1 MTKISNQIVYIPDLE
16 INGLDYFIGTDYD
29 QNKRTVNFRVE
40 DLGSHY
46 NMTNG
51 IRNFEYIFYEHTN
64 ISPTPTDGYFYS
76 NDNETNPN
84 NIEYFI
90 FSKKTARD
98 KDVTQ
103 FFQSIISDNPFDLIV
118 SQKTG
123 INTTFFFRID
133 EIIENANYFRLNVS
147 EVFFPENNSLSYVF
161 SHAVFNLKSIGNP
174 ISQEIRDGVTSKAPS
189 EDVVYDKLL
198 LKQNLPTGFIT
209 GLELSINILD
219 NTKFDISPGAYS
231 ITDFT
236 DLQNITVKIIQ
247 IPLGITGI
255 TPQYLTSNTATYIAI
270 DSDQTIVHSSSPFDN
285 EDRRTLAILGA
296 VIHSNL
302 TTINVTNEIKA
313 PIIAP
318 TNQLHDLIKAVG
330 YLNLEGN
337 VYSPNGANL
346 SINKT
351 AGKIWG
357 LGINSQNY
365 NDPHRLTLIEQI
377 ALSFRYRLRDVSL
390 LNGEGTDTTFIDP
403 NNYDLNGVK
412 TTVPNNRF
420 TIQRINLFQ
429 SGLTRIQYGQEVYQN
444 LEEAKTLVQTD
455 PFFTEQNISDNA
467 IFRAYLIVKKG
478 ITNLTTA
485 VSSGDAQFIP
495 VDKFGNVVGGA
506 GIVLN
511 FDNITTGLGYV
522 PENVSNKQNSLVAD
536 ILNIKY
542 PTVTAVNSGLSS
554 KQDTLISGTNI
565 KTINGNSL
573 LGSGN
578 LSIQNINT
586 VKTITS
592 SSLSTQDITGFLTY
606 LNAVTSFSIG
616 LNETVDY
623 HVTDTNQYFKILVN
637 GVSVGSGQTAIVE
650 SQVITYDLNTMAKF
664 KGALYLWQPIGNQIS
679 VVGAVTPT
687 TVGTGSNAT
696 SNFSGTYTSSPA
708 LTWNRRRSVSAASAG
723 STAEFYEA
731 GWHVCSVGL
740 GFYFVAQ
747 VQSELNPS
755 NARLFDGLTNSLIAF
770 PNSDPSSQIN
780 LLGLGK
786 DAADT
791 NYHIIHNDGTGT
803 ATKVL
808 LTGSNFLAS
817 NLDSFRI
824 EIINLYNSNT
834 VTFIITNLRTRG
846 VSLVNVNSDLPSIT
860 TGLAPRLSSNN
871 GSTAASVTKSWNKLE
886 IRTNN

>member
-46 NMTNG
+46 NITNG
-51 IRNFEYIFYEHTN
+51 VRNFEYIFYEHTN

-76 NDNETNPN
+76 NDNETDPN
-84 NIEYFI
+84 NIDYFI
-90 FSKKTARD
+90 FSKKTARN

-103 FFQSIISDNPFDLIV
+103 FFQSIISGNPFDLIV
-118 SQKTG
+118 AQKTG
-123 INTTFFFRID
+123 INTIFFFRIN
-133 EIIENANYFRLNVS
+133 EIIENANFFRLNVS
-147 EVFFPENNSLSYVF
+147 EVFFPENNSLERNY
-161 SHAVFNLKSIGNP
+161 SHAVFNLKASGPGGATKHSELDLDDGTNPHGTTKSDVGLGNVDNTSDLDKP
-174 ISQEIRDGVTSKAPS
+174 ISDATQSALDLKADITYVDGLVVGLLDDRGSYDASTNLFPS
-189 EDVVYDKLL
+189 TGGSGAGGII
-198 LKQNLPTGFIT
+198 LKGDLWFVSVEGVLGGIQV
-209 GLELSINILD
+209 NIGDSFRALID
-219 NTKFDISPGAYS
+219 TPGQTA
-231 ITDFT
+231 
-236 DLQNITVKIIQ
+236 
-247 IPLGITGI
+247 
-255 TPQYLTSNTATYIAI
+255 SNW
-270 DSDQTIVHSSSPFDN
+270 SV
-285 EDRRTLAILGA
+285 
-296 VIHSNL
+296 
-302 TTINVTNEIKA
+302 
-313 PIIAP
+313 
-318 TNQLHDLIKAVG
+318 
-330 YLNLEGN
+330 LEGN
-337 VYSPNGANL
+337 
-346 SINKT
+346 
-351 AGKIWG
+351 
-357 LGINSQNY
+357 
-365 NDPHRLTLIEQI
+365 
-377 ALSFRYRLRDVSL
+377 
-390 LNGEGTDTTFIDP
+390 
-403 NNYDLNGVK
+403 
-412 TTVPNNRF
+412 
-420 TIQRINLFQ
+420 
-429 SGLTRIQYGQEVYQN
+429 
-444 LEEAKTLVQTD
+444 
-455 PFFTEQNISDNA
+455 
-467 IFRAYLIVKKG
+467 
-478 ITNLTTA
+478 
-485 VSSGDAQFIP
+485 
-495 VDKFGNVVGGA
+495 
-506 GIVLN
+506 
-511 FDNITTGLGYV
+511 LGYV
-522 PENVSNKQNSLVAD
+522 PENISNKQDSLAID
-536 ILNIKY
+536 GTGTKY
-542 PTVTAVNSGLSS
+542 ATVDAVNSGLNS
-554 KQDTLISGTNI
+554 KQETLVSGTNI

-573 LGSGN
+573 VGSGD
-578 LSIQNINT
+578 LSIQTINT

-637 GVSVGSGQTAIVE
+637 GVSVGSGQTAILE

-755 NARLFDGLTNSLIAF
+755 NARLFDGLTNSLTAF

-780 LLGLGK
+780 LLGFGK
-786 DAADT
+786 DASDT

-871 GSTAASVTKSWNKLE
+871 GATAASVTKSWNKLE